1 MQQPNSR
8 SILTIHIRNRSPRVG
23 NYFLARH
30 ISRQGMGNNFRV
42 SHIHDPVPGLPI
54 KGIPPFG
61 YHHVWPQYYITS
73 GNNVPVTVND
83 INQYNTNEL
92 VMATR
97 DVDPPPGYDT
107 NTTTNADIPNVA
119 AHLWYFRQV
128 SGCTLTQL
136 LTPPGT
142 SRRRPR

>member
-1 MQQPNSR
+1 MQQRNSQF
-8 SILTIHIRNRSPRVG
+8 ILTLHIRNRSPRVG

-42 SHIHDPVPGLPI
+42 SHIHDPVPGLPL
-54 KGIPPFG
+54 KGLPPLG
-61 YHHVWPQYYITS
+61 YHHVWPQYYIKS

-83 INQYNTNEL
+83 IDEYNTNEE

-97 DVDPPPGYDT
+97 DVDPPTGYDT
-107 NTTTNADIPNVA
+107 NVTTNADIPNIA

-128 SGCTLTQL
+128 SGCTLTS
-136 LTPPGT
+136 PIT
-142 SRRRPR
+142 SRRRLR